1 MRKYIINLFLTS
13 TMPGGLTENFFFRL
27 AFENV
32 IYLGDVSNGKSAVE
46 ESMYGDNLF
55 LFPQSYF
62 TDFSFKNGFPFVFS
76 FTCRVLS
83 YLEICGIQNLNCEKV
98 SVFGITLIRIFPHL
112 LLIRRDTGCGK
123 IRTKITSNTDTF

>member
-1 MRKYIINLFLTS
+1 
-13 TMPGGLTENFFFRL
+13 MPGGPIENFFFRL

-76 FTCRVLS
+76 FTCPSFVL
-83 YLEICGIQNLNCEKV
+83 
-98 SVFGITLIRIFPHL
+98 FGNMWNSKP
-112 LLIRRDTGCGK
+112 
-123 IRTKITSNTDTF
+123 

>member
-1 MRKYIINLFLTS
+1 
-13 TMPGGLTENFFFRL
+13 MPGGLTENFFFRL

-55 LFPQSYF
+55 LFPQSYLLIF
-62 TDFSFKNGFPFVFS
+62 LSKMDFHLSLVLPA
-76 FTCRVLS
+76 RVLS

-123 IRTKITSNTDTF
+123 IRTKITPNTDTF